1 MWHDF
6 STRHGGKNSKCDKG
20 KGIMSYS
27 ENPNYKHPWSSCSKN
42 DFQKQY
48 NNILNMKMSWCLEA
62 VSSNF
67 CGSSGTGSTTKA
79 PSPTTEDPGEGG
91 PGDYDEEY

>member
-1 MWHDF
+1 MGHNLGMWHDF

-48 NNILNMKMSWCLEA
+48 NNILNMKMSWCLEGKQR
-62 VSSNF
+62 F
-67 CGSSGTGSTTKA
+67 
-79 PSPTTEDPGEGG
+79 
-91 PGDYDEEY
+91 